1 MPQNEEVQLVRR
13 KYGLANED
21 VVENS
26 KNKLSKKEELRNH
39 DRERTI
45 LLGALEKI
53 AKMFKKQMAQGEFA
67 LDNDSRFVEEFCTII
82 ELCIQ
87 HGWKSKLK
95 FII

>member
-1 MPQNEEVQLVRR
+1 MPQNEEVQLVRK
-13 KYGLANED
+13 KYGLVNED
-21 VVENS
+21 VMENS
-26 KNKLSKKEELRNH
+26 KNKSSKKVETRNY

-53 AKMFKKQMAQGEFA
+53 SKMFQKQMAQGEFA

-87 HGWKSKLK
+87 HGWKSKFK
-95 FII
+95 FIV